1 MVRRHLIVVAN
12 ESGEPNSYPMKEW
25 LRNNPEHLPS
35 GIDTRVSTSHQ
46 LRGILKKQGWSVRE
60 GENEILLAP
69 PSIKLSS
76 LDILLEDETSDEP
89 DEPGFGLETQ
99 LRDFIAGNIGAIE
112 IDGKRLSVYI
122 DPSERDGVEFPTEV
136 GRIDILANDKSGNFY
151 VFELKQGRSPD
162 QAIGQLARY
171 MGWVKHTVGKGRN
184 VSGVIVAK
192 TITDKLRYA
201 ASVVPNVSLYEYEV
215 SFKLNSANQL
225 RE

>member
-25 LRNNPEHLPS
+25 LRSNPQHLPS
-35 GIDTRVSTSHQ
+35 GVDTRMSTSHQ
-46 LRGILKKQGWSVRE
+46 LRGILKKQGWTIRE
-60 GENEILLAP
+60 GEDEILLVP
-69 PSIKLSS
+69 PSEKIPS
-76 LDILLEDETSDEP
+76 LDKFLEEETYET

-99 LRDFIAGNIGAIE
+99 LRDFIAGNIAAIE

-122 DPSERDGVEFPTEV
+122 DPSERDGVEYSTDV
-136 GRIDILANDKSGNFY
+136 GRIDILAIDKSGNFY

-171 MGWVKHTVGKGRN
+171 MGWVKNTVGKGRSVN
-184 VSGVIVAK
+184 GVIVAK

-215 SFKLNSANQL
+215 SFKLTSANQL
-225 RE
+225 RV